1 MSLIDLLPKI
11 EGEYRLNANI
21 AKNTWFGVGGNA
33 EVLFRPKDVKDL
45 AIFIQNVPKDI
56 TLNIIGVGSNLLI
69 RDKGIKGVVIK
80 LGRAFVDM
88 GIKDDILTCGAGCLN
103 YNVAQFAKDNN
114 ASGLEFLIGIPGS
127 IGGSIMMNAGS
138 YGSDISANL
147 ISAKAIDPDGVITQ
161 LRSQDFGFTYRGNS
175 LSEGWI
181 FVEAKFKIQYGKKE
195 QIEARMADI
204 NKMRESSQ
212 PIRSKTSGST
222 FKNPPGLKAWEL
234 IDLAGGRG
242 MRVGGAVMSE
252 MHCNFI
258 INDDNATAKDIEDL
272 GEKVRDLVLKKSGVE
287 LTWEIKIIGEK

>member
-1 MSLIDLLPKI
+1 
-11 EGEYRLNANI
+11 
-21 AKNTWFGVGGNA
+21 
-33 EVLFRPKDVKDL
+33 
-45 AIFIQNVPKDI
+45 
-56 TLNIIGVGSNLLI
+56 
-69 RDKGIKGVVIK
+69 
-80 LGRAFVDM
+80 
-88 GIKDDILTCGAGCLN
+88 
-103 YNVAQFAKDNN
+103 
-114 ASGLEFLIGIPGS
+114 
-127 IGGSIMMNAGS
+127 
-138 YGSDISANL
+138 
-147 ISAKAIDPDGVITQ
+147 
-161 LRSQDFGFTYRGNS
+161 
-175 LSEGWI
+175 
-181 FVEAKFKIQYGKKE
+181 
-195 QIEARMADI
+195 MADI